1 MKKRDKGAVIYHRVF
16 AHEDFD
22 HTAHVLLRL
31 LRNAQRACPG
41 APRYL
46 YLDIDGHRNA
56 DGGFDEDMFELQSKF
71 MAEFL
76 LQFLTRAELPLG
88 SVRNRKP
95 QNDEIPEE
103 LDILK
108 VDPPPPDGPE
118 RGKQP
123 RS

>member
-31 LRNAQRACPG
+31 LRNAQRTRPG

-88 SVRNRKP
+88 SIRNRKP
-95 QNDEIPEE
+95 QNDDIPAE
-103 LDILK
+103 LNILK
-108 VDPPPPDGPE
+108 VDPPPDGPE
-118 RGKQP
+118 RGKEP
-123 RS
+123 RP